1 MWHYPFSLDFVVDM
15 TPFILSEA
23 ATKTRATAEEAAA
36 EKATTEA
43 TANTETT

>member
-23 ATKTRATAEEAAA
+23 ATKTRATEEAAA
-36 EKATTEA
+36 EKATTE
-43 TANTETT
+43 TT